1 MSEKDYILAR
11 LDILKIF
18 VSALFGAI
26 LIAFFY
32 VIQILSTLLPNII
45 IMFIMFIAA
54 VIGAFIIRISLGKP
68 YSELLDKLKKIK

>member
-32 VIQILSTLLPNII
+32 VIQILSSLLSNII

-54 VIGAFIIRISLGKP
+54 VIGAFIICISLGKP
-68 YSELLDKLKKIK
+68 YRELLNKLKKIE

>member
-32 VIQILSTLLPNII
+32 VIQILSSLLSNII
-45 IMFIMFIAA
+45 IMIIMFIAA
-54 VIGAFIIRISLGKP
+54 VIAAFIICISLGKP
-68 YSELLDKLKKIK
+68 YRELLNKLKKIE

>member
-32 VIQILSTLLPNII
+32 VVQILSSLLSNII
-45 IMFIMFIAA
+45 IMIIMFIAA
-54 VIGAFIIRISLGKP
+54 VIGAFIICISLRKP
-68 YSELLDKLKKIK
+68 YSELLNK